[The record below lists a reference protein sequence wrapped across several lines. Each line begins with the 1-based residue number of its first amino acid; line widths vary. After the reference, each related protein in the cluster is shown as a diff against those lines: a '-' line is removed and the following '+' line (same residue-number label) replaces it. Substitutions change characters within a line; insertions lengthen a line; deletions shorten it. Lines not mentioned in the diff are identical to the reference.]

1 MAHVPDEFGIF
12 VARADVAR
20 DGRKWKEA
28 AELYEKALILRP
40 EASAIWVQLGNM
52 AKEAG
57 DYGRSEFAYKKAL
70 DLSPNEYDTHL
81 QLGHLFKVRKDMG
94 AARASYAR
102 ALELNPESKDAAE
115 ELSLIDVLVAENSPP
130 SWPDAKPSP
139 EKQLIRSLNKRPNLN
154 GKFSTFREQLEEI
167 LHLEVTGK
175 LEIEQGELLLEAP
188 AIQRA
193 IDTLQ
198 ALLEKSNFII
208 REGGANNN
216 KADVSPQTKLEIVF
230 DVSDLIQYFR
240 HHRLP
245 TGIQRVQMQVIS
257 AAVLNP
263 KDNLRIRISCFTES
277 QDYWREIPIDLFLTI
292 CRSSLSDGD
301 WTKPDWRAL
310 MGELDDGMNVV
321 EDFTFASGAYL
332 VNLGTSWWLQNYFLH
347 IREAK
352 RRSNIHYVP
361 FVHDMIPIM
370 TPEFCVEGLVQDFIS
385 WAQGVFLHADFFF
398 VNSKST
404 KRDLIK
410 VGRRLGFELEEG
422 LVHTARLD
430 ADYRKSNIVKEPP
443 TRVLNLHRLATEK
456 YVLFVSTIEARKNH
470 GAIFDAWL
478 HLCKELGDEAVPRL
492 VCVGSRGWLNDSV
505 FAKLNASKRLRDKV
519 VMLSGVK
526 DADLA
531 TLYENCLISIYPSFY
546 EGWGLPVTE
555 TLCHGKTA
563 LVANS
568 SSLPEAGGSFV
579 DYFELGNEES
589 LFKQLKKLL
598 FDPVYRA
605 ERESFIGAQYR
616 PRSWKDLSIEILE
629 TVGQWDAAPAERRED
644 IRTIEIGRYYS
655 FARNSDLTI
664 YSGMRSGEIFRTGNG
679 WWGPNEWGCWLK
691 PGPAQLAFRTAI
703 GLSSLRIYLGLRA
716 PKGPIVD
723 FDVTVQF
730 RVKIEGKINPEE
742 TKWVVC
748 EIDASTPDEE
758 ILIVLEGYGRRL
770 EKPRED
776 HVPVPISIGVVG
788 LFVCR
793 EDDQISRNRFAEA
806 VALDTLAEF
815 SRGQRYRTIS
825 AEGDLARQ
833 LPVVAAR

>member
-1 MAHVPDEFGIF
+1 MA
-12 VARADVAR
+12 
-20 DGRKWKEA
+20 
-28 AELYEKALILRP
+28 
-40 EASAIWVQLGNM
+40 
-52 AKEAG
+52 
-57 DYGRSEFAYKKAL
+57 
-70 DLSPNEYDTHL
+70 
-81 QLGHLFKVRKDMG
+81 

-102 ALELNPESKDAAE
+102 ALELNPESKDAVD
-115 ELSLIDVLVAENSPP
+115 ELRLVDVLVSEISPP
-130 SWPDAKPSP
+130 SSPAAKPSE
-139 EKQLIRSLNKRPNLN
+139 EKQLNRVLNKRPTLS
-154 GKFSTFREQLEEI
+154 GKLSTVREQLQDI

-175 LEIEQGELLLEAP
+175 LGGEQRELLGEARP
-188 AIQRA
+188 AIQSA
-193 IDTLQ
+193 IDRLQ
-198 ALLEKSNFII
+198 ALLEKSNFVS
-208 REGGANNN
+208 REGRANNN
-216 KADVSPQTKLEIVF
+216 KGDVSSQTKLEVVF

-245 TGIQRVQMQVIS
+245 TGIQRVQIQVIS
-257 AAVLNP
+257 ATVLEP
-263 KDNLRIRISCFTES
+263 QDSARICICCFTES
-277 QDYWREIPIDLFLTI
+277 QDYWREVPIDLFLTI
-292 CRSSLSDGD
+292 CQSSLIGND
-301 WTKPDWRAL
+301 WTKPDWRDL
-310 MGELDDGMNVV
+310 MGELDDGMAVA
-321 EDFTFASGAYL
+321 EDFTFANGAYL

-352 RRSNIHYVP
+352 RRSNIRYIP

-398 VNSKST
+398 ANSEST

-410 VGRRLGFELEEG
+410 VGRRLGFEFEEG
-422 LVHTARLD
+422 LVRTARLD
-430 ADYRKSNIVKEPP
+430 ADYRKSDIVKELR
-443 TRVLNLHRLATEK
+443 THFLDQHRLATGK

-470 GAIFDAWL
+470 DAVFDAWL
-478 HLCKELGDEAVPRL
+478 HLCKELGDEAVPKL

-526 DADLA
+526 DGDLA

-568 SSLPEAGGSFV
+568 SSLPEAGGNLV
-579 DYFELGNEES
+579 DYFELGNERS
-589 LFKQLKKLL
+589 LLTQLKKLL
-598 FDPVYRA
+598 FNHAYRA
-605 ERESFIGAQYR
+605 GRESLIRIQFR
-616 PRSWKDLSIEILE
+616 PRSWEDISDEILE
-629 TVGQWDAAPAERRED
+629 TIGQWDTAPAKDRED
-644 IRTIEIGRYYS
+644 IQTIEIGRYYS

-664 YSGMRSGEIFRTGNG
+664 YPGMRSGEIFRTGNG

-691 PGPAQLAFRTAI
+691 PGPAQLAFRTAS
-703 GLSSLRIYLGLRA
+703 GLNSLRIYLGLRA
-716 PKGPIVD
+716 PKGPIID

-730 RVKIEGKINPEE
+730 RVKVEGRINSEE

-748 EIDASTPDEE
+748 EIEASAPNEE
-758 ILIVLEGYGRRL
+758 IVVVLEGYGRQL

-776 HVPVPISIGVVG
+776 QVYVPISIGVVG

-793 EDDQISRNRFAEA
+793 ADDQQSRNRFAEA

-815 SRGQRYRTIS
+815 SRGQRYQAIP
-825 AEGDLARQ
+825 AEGDAAWRM
-833 LPVVAAR
+833 PVVAAG